1 MDLYKWTSFNSSRVL
16 IAGLAFSMCVGCTKN
31 FRDYNTNPNNATAQ
45 MIQYDN
51 LSTGVF
57 FSQMEQNILPTAQE
71 PAFGDEMYQE
81 VQNLCGD
88 IYSGYM
94 GASNNWFGGVNS
106 TNYSMTPSWY
116 GQAFG
121 RAFLSVMPAWLSIKK
136 TTQGDASSQHIYALA
151 QIIKVESIHRTTDMY
166 GPLPYKQFG
175 SGSLTTPYDAQ
186 SDIYYS
192 FFNDLDSAIATLS
205 TYVANNPG
213 SMPLASY
220 DLIYGGDYTKW
231 IKFANSLKLRLA
243 MRLAYVDPANAQKY
257 AEAAVNNVYG
267 VFTANTD
274 NALLQSADGI
284 NLHNPLQIICFNFN
298 DIRMGAN
305 MESFLT
311 GYKDPRLPLMFNK
324 AVADNNYHGV
334 RNGIAITD
342 KSLYTD
348 PFSTLNVASNTPIRW
363 MSAAEMYFLRAEGAV
378 RGWNMAGT
386 AQSLYETGIQT
397 SFDQWGAGSSTN
409 YIADSLDKPA
419 AYTDP
424 SIASNSLSLG
434 SSISTITVK
443 WKATDPLETML
454 EKILTQKWIAVYP
467 DGQEAWSEFR
477 RTRYPKI
484 FPVVVNNSAG
494 LINTTTQIRRLP
506 LPQSEYQSNA
516 AGVATGIS
524 LLGGADNG
532 GTKLWWDKKP

>member
-1 MDLYKWTSFNSSRVL
+1 MHKNIRFT
-16 IAGLAFSMCVGCTKN
+16 IAGLLLLLLCGACTKK
-31 FRDYNTNPNNATAQ
+31 FREYNTDPNNATDE
-45 MIQYDN
+45 MLQYDN
-51 LSTGVF
+51 LATGVF
-57 FSQMEQNILPTAQE
+57 FSQMEQNIFPTAQP
-71 PAFGDEMYQE
+71 PAFGDEMYQV
-81 VQNLCGD
+81 VQNLTGD

-136 TTQGDASSQHIYALA
+136 KTQGDASMQHIYALA

-192 FFNDLDSAIATLS
+192 FFIDLDSAINTLS
-205 TYVANNPG
+205 TYVQNFPG
-213 SMPLASY
+213 SKPLANY

-243 MRLAYVDPANAQKY
+243 MRLAYVDAGKAQQY
-257 AEAAVNNVYG
+257 AEAAVSNPYG
-267 VFTANTD
+267 VFTTNDD
-274 NALLQSADGI
+274 NALLQSANGVQI
-284 NLHNPLQIICFNFN
+284 HNPLQIICFNFG

-311 GYKDPRLPLMFNK
+311 GFKDPRLPFLFNK
-324 AVADNNYHGV
+324 AVADNNYHGI
-334 RNGIAITD
+334 RTGINITS

-348 PFSTLNVASNTPIRW
+348 PFSTLNVTPNTPIRW

-378 RGWNMAGT
+378 RGWNMNGT
-386 AQSLYETGIQT
+386 AQTLYQTGIQT
-397 SFDQWGAGSSTN
+397 SFDQWSAGSATN
-409 YIADSLDKPA
+409 YMADSLSKPA

-424 SIASNSLSLG
+424 SIASNSLGAGTSL
-434 SSISTITVK
+434 STIIIK
-443 WKATDPLETML
+443 WKETDPLETKL
-454 EKILTQKWIAVYP
+454 EKIGTQKWIAMYP
-467 DGQEAWSEFR
+467 DGQEAWTEFR
-477 RTRYPKI
+477 RTRYPKV

-494 LINTTTQIRRLP
+494 IINATKQIRRLP
-506 LPQSEYQSNA
+506 FPQSEYQSNA
-516 AGVATGIS
+516 SGVSTGLG
-524 LLGGADNG
+524 LLGGPDNG
-532 GTKLWWDKKP
+532 ATNLWWDKKP

>member
-1 MDLYKWTSFNSSRVL
+1 MNTFKWFCLALVL
-16 IAGLAFSMCVGCTKN
+16 CSGCTKN
-31 FRDYNTNPNNATAQ
+31 FREYNTNPNNATDE
-45 MIQYDN
+45 MMQYDN

-57 FSQMEQNILPTAQE
+57 FSQMEQNIFPTAQQ
-71 PAFGDEMYQE
+71 PAFGDEMFQV

-121 RAFLSVMPAWLSIKK
+121 RAFLSVMPAWLAIKK
-136 TTQGDASSQHIYALA
+136 KTQGDPSSQHIYALA

-166 GPLPYKQFG
+166 GPLPYTQFG
-175 SGSLTTPYDAQ
+175 TGTLTTAYDAQ
-186 SDIYYS
+186 STIYYS
-192 FFNDLDSAIATLS
+192 FFKDLDSAINTLS

-213 SMPLASY
+213 SLPLANY

-243 MRLAYVDPANAQKY
+243 MRLAYVDPARAQQY
-257 AEAAVNNVYG
+257 AEAAVNNPYG
-267 VFTANTD
+267 VFTSNND
-274 NALLQSADGI
+274 DALLQSADGI
-284 NLHNPLQIICFNFN
+284 NLHNPLQIICFNFD

-305 MESFLT
+305 MESFLK
-311 GYKDPRLPLMFNK
+311 GFKDPRLSFMFNK
-324 AVADNNYHGV
+324 AVADNNYHGI
-334 RNGIAITD
+334 RNGITITS
-342 KSLYTD
+342 KALYTD

-378 RGWNMAGT
+378 RGWNMGGV

-397 SFDQWGAGSSTN
+397 SFDQWGAGASTN
-409 YIADSLDKPA
+409 YIADSLSKAA

-424 SIASNSLSLG
+424 SIASNSISAGL
-434 SSISTITVK
+434 STITVK
-443 WKATDPLETML
+443 WKESDPLETKL
-454 EKILTQKWIAVYP
+454 ERILTQKWIATYP
-467 DGQEAWSEFR
+467 DGQEAWTEFR
-477 RTRYPKI
+477 RMRYPKI

-506 LPQSEYQSNA
+506 FPLSEYQSNA
-516 AGVATGIS
+516 SGVSTGIS
-524 LLGGADNG
+524 QLGGPDNG